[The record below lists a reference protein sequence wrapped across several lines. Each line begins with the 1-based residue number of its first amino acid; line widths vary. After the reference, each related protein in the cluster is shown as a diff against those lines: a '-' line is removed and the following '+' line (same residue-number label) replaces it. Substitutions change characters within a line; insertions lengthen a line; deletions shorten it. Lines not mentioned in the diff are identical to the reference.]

1 MFTSLIRETNQI
13 KKIMQYQVN
22 LFGTQAK
29 KAYKYLFSF
38 GGWIL
43 LFFVLWFKGCGGPS
57 NPSVT
62 TITTPAITKT
72 LPTAKAAEI
81 KHIPIE
87 VPKWYRDRKTENKY
101 LKDLSEAEERII
113 AYQEEID
120 NMQSEFMWSD
130 SIKQAEL
137 YRLATEL
144 KNFESN
150 FEDEN
155 LKLKINGIIGG
166 NEVKEITPTYT
177 IKEKQVKTEIKQKE
191 VKFRM
196 LVGGG
201 LGNSLTFDKPL
212 FNANV
217 GFQNAKGNVL
227 RFSFDTEQRI
237 MIGYDFSLF
246 KITK

>member
-1 MFTSLIRETNQI
+1 
-13 KKIMQYQVN
+13 MQYQIN
-22 LFGTQAK
+22 LFQLK
-29 KAYKYLFSF
+29 KAFPYL
-38 GGWIL
+38 GWVL
-43 LFFVLWFKGCGGPS
+43 LFLVLWFKGCGNS
-57 NPSVT
+57 DVEKNSI
-62 TITTPAITKT
+62 TIPAITKVFPVDT
-72 LPTAKAAEI
+72 I
-81 KHIPIE
+81 IE
-87 VPKWYRDRKTENKY
+87 HKVVEVKKWYKDKSNEEKLQKDVLEMYDR
-101 LKDLSEAEERII
+101 IQG
-113 AYQEEID
+113 YQEEID
-120 NMQSEFMWSD
+120 NMQSEFQWGD

-144 KNFESN
+144 KKFESN

-155 LKLKINGIIGG
+155 LKLTINGIIGG

-177 IKEKQVKTEIKQKE
+177 IKAKKIDVPQKK

-212 FNANV
+212 FNGNV
-217 GFQNAKGNVL
+217 GFQNAKGNIL

-246 KITK
+246 KISR

>member
-1 MFTSLIRETNQI
+1 
-13 KKIMQYQVN
+13 MQYQIN
-22 LFGTQAK
+22 LHSKSFKNGIL
-29 KAYKYLFSF
+29 YL
-38 GGWIL
+38 GWIL
-43 LFFVLWFKGCGGPS
+43 LILLLFFRGCGASVPGT
-57 NPSVT
+57 SVT
-62 TITTPAITKT
+62 IPAITKT
-72 LPTAKAAEI
+72 LPADTII
-81 KHIPIE
+81 KHQIVE
-87 VPKWYRDRKTENKY
+87 VNKMVRDKKTEKKY
-101 LKDLSEAEERII
+101 LKDLTEAEQRII

-130 SIKQAEL
+130 SIKQAEMF
-137 YRLATEL
+137 RLATEL

-155 LKLKINGIIGG
+155 LKLTINGIIGG
-166 NEVKEITPTYT
+166 NQVKEITPTYT
-177 IKEKQVKTEIKQKE
+177 IKAKKIDVPQKQ

-212 FNANV
+212 FNGNV

>member
-1 MFTSLIRETNQI
+1 MNQI
-13 KKIMQYQVN
+13 N
-22 LFGTQAK
+22 LHSKSFKNGIL
-29 KAYKYLFSF
+29 YLD
-38 GGWIL
+38 WIL
-43 LFFVLWFKGCGGPS
+43 LILLLFFRGCGASVPVT
-57 NPSVT
+57 SVT
-62 TITTPAITKT
+62 IPAITKT
-72 LPTAKAAEI
+72 LPADTII
-81 KHIPIE
+81 KHQIVE
-87 VPKWYRDRKTENKY
+87 VNKMVRDTKTEKKY
-101 LKDLSEAEERII
+101 LKDLTEAEERII
-113 AYQEEID
+113 AYHEEID

-155 LKLKINGIIGG
+155 LKLTINGIIGG
-166 NEVKEITPTYT
+166 NEVKEMTPTYT
-177 IKEKQVKTEIKQKE
+177 IKAKKIDVPQKQ

-212 FNANV
+212 FNGNV
-217 GFQNAKGNVL
+217 GFQNAKGNIL

>member
-1 MFTSLIRETNQI
+1 MQI
-13 KKIMQYQVN
+13 N
-22 LFGTQAK
+22 LHDNRIKNGIL
-29 KAYKYLFSF
+29 YL
-38 GGWIL
+38 GWIL
-43 LFFVLWFKGCGGPS
+43 FFVCLFFRSCNATNGTTL
-57 NPSVT
+57 VT
-62 TITTPAITKT
+62 IPAITKT
-72 LPTAKAAEI
+72 LPADTIVKHETI
-81 KHIPIE
+81 KIS
-87 VPKWYRDRKTENKY
+87 KWYKDTKTEKKY
-101 LKDLSEAEERII
+101 LKDLTEAEQIII

-130 SIKQAEL
+130 SIKQAEM

-144 KNFESN
+144 KKFESN

-155 LKLKINGIIGG
+155 LKLTINGIISG
-166 NEVKEITPTYT
+166 NQVKEITPTYT
-177 IKEKQVKTEIKQKE
+177 IKAKKIDVPQKQ

>member
-1 MFTSLIRETNQI
+1 
-13 KKIMQYQVN
+13 MQYQIN
-22 LFGTQAK
+22 LFQLK
-29 KAYKYLFSF
+29 KAFPYL
-38 GGWIL
+38 GWIL
-43 LFFVLWFKGCGGPS
+43 LFLLLFFRGCGAAVPGT
-57 NPSVT
+57 SVT
-62 TITTPAITKT
+62 IPAITKT
-72 LPTAKAAEI
+72 LPTATAPEI

-101 LKDLSEAEERII
+101 LKDISEAEQRII

-120 NMQSEFMWSD
+120 NMQSEFQWGD

-155 LKLKINGIIGG
+155 LKLTINGIIGG

-177 IKEKQVKTEIKQKE
+177 IKERKVDVPQKQ

-212 FNANV
+212 FNGNV
-217 GFQNAKGNVL
+217 RFQNTKGNIL

-246 KITK
+246 KISR

>member
-1 MFTSLIRETNQI
+1 
-13 KKIMQYQVN
+13 MQYQIN
-22 LFGTQAK
+22 LFDQKFK
-29 KAYKYLFSF
+29 KSFLYL
-38 GGWIL
+38 GWIL
-43 LFFVLWFKGCGGPS
+43 LVLLLFFRGCDSSVPGT
-57 NPSVT
+57 SVT
-62 TITTPAITKT
+62 IPAITKT
-72 LPTAKAAEI
+72 LPSDTII
-81 KHIPIE
+81 KHQVLE
-87 VPKWYRDRKTENKY
+87 VKKMVRDRKTENKY
-101 LKDLSEAEERII
+101 LKDISEAEQRII

-120 NMQSEFMWSD
+120 NRQSEFMWSD
-130 SIKQAEL
+130 SIKQAEMF
-137 YRLATEL
+137 RLATEL

-155 LKLKINGIIGG
+155 LKLKINGIIAG

-177 IKEKQVKTEIKQKE
+177 IKAKKIDVPQKQ

-212 FNANV
+212 FNGNV
-217 GFQNAKGNVL
+217 GFQNAKGNIL

-237 MIGYDFSLF
+237 MIGYDFSIF

>member
-1 MFTSLIRETNQI
+1 MQI
-13 KKIMQYQVN
+13 N
-22 LFGTQAK
+22 LHDNRIKNGIL
-29 KAYKYLFSF
+29 YL
-38 GGWIL
+38 GWIL
-43 LFFVLWFKGCGGPS
+43 FFVCLFFRSCSGTNGTT
-57 NPSVT
+57 SVT
-62 TITTPAITKT
+62 IPAITKT
-72 LPTAKAAEI
+72 LPTATSPEI

-101 LKDLSEAEERII
+101 LKDLSEAEQIII

-130 SIKQAEL
+130 SIKQAEM

-144 KNFESN
+144 KKFESN

-155 LKLKINGIIGG
+155 LKLTINGIIAG

-177 IKEKQVKTEIKQKE
+177 IKERKIDVPQKQ

-212 FNANV
+212 FNGNV
-217 GFQNAKGNVL
+217 GFQNAKGNIL

-246 KITK
+246 KISK

>member
-1 MFTSLIRETNQI
+1 MQI
-13 KKIMQYQVN
+13 NLYNTKIKNGILY
-22 LFGTQAK
+22 F
-29 KAYKYLFSF
+29 
-38 GGWIL
+38 GWIL
-43 LFFVLWFKGCGGPS
+43 FFACLFFRSCSGTSTPGTT
-57 NPSVT
+57 SVT
-62 TITTPAITKT
+62 IPAITKT
-72 LPTAKAAEI
+72 LPADTVI
-81 KHIPIE
+81 KHQIVE
-87 VPKWYRDRKTENKY
+87 VNKMVRDRKTEKKY
-101 LKDLSEAEERII
+101 LKDITEAEQRII

-120 NMQSEFMWSD
+120 NMQSEFQWGD

-155 LKLKINGIIGG
+155 LKLTINGIVGG

-177 IKEKQVKTEIKQKE
+177 IKEKKIDVPQKQ

-212 FNANV
+212 FNGSV
-217 GFQNAKGNVL
+217 GFQNAKGNIL
-227 RFSFDTEQRI
+227 RVGYDSESRI
-237 MIGYDFSLF
+237 FVGYDFSLL
-246 KITK
+246 KILR

>member
-1 MFTSLIRETNQI
+1 
-13 KKIMQYQVN
+13 MQYQVN

-43 LFFVLWFKGCGGPS
+43 LFFVLWFKGCGEPS
-57 NPSVT
+57 TPSVT
-62 TITTPAITKT
+62 TVTTPEITKT
-72 LPTAKAAEI
+72 LPTAETAEI

-87 VPKWYRDRKTENKY
+87 VPKWYRDIKAENKY
-101 LKDLSEAEERII
+101 LKDISEAEEKII

-130 SIKQAEL
+130 SIKKAEL

-177 IKEKQVKTEIKQKE
+177 IKSKTIDVPQKK

-201 LGNSLTFDKPL
+201 LGNSLTIDKPL

-217 GFQNAKGNVL
+217 GFQNAKGNIL

-246 KITK
+246 KILR

>member
-1 MFTSLIRETNQI
+1 
-13 KKIMQYQVN
+13 MQYQIN
-22 LFGTQAK
+22 LFDQKFK
-29 KAYKYLFSF
+29 KSLLYL
-38 GGWIL
+38 GWIL
-43 LFFVLWFKGCGGPS
+43 LILLLFFRGCGA
-57 NPSVT
+57 SVPGT
-62 TITTPAITKT
+62 TKVTIPAITKT
-72 LPTAKAAEI
+72 LPVDTIVKHETI
-81 KHIPIE
+81 KI
-87 VPKWYRDRKTENKY
+87 PKWYKDTKTEKKY
-101 LKDLSEAEERII
+101 LKDLTEAEQRII

-144 KNFESN
+144 KSFESN

-155 LKLKINGIIGG
+155 LKLTINGIIGG
-166 NEVKEITPTYT
+166 NQVKEMTPTYT
-177 IKEKQVKTEIKQKE
+177 IKAKKIDVPQKQ

-212 FNANV
+212 FNGNV

>member
-1 MFTSLIRETNQI
+1 MENQI
-13 KKIMQYQVN
+13 N
-22 LFGTQAK
+22 LFDQRIK
-29 KAYKYLFSF
+29 KSLLYL
-38 GGWIL
+38 GWIL
-43 LFFVLWFKGCGGPS
+43 LILLLFFRGCGA
-57 NPSVT
+57 SVPGT
-62 TITTPAITKT
+62 TKVTIPAITKT
-72 LPTAKAAEI
+72 LPADTIVKHETI
-81 KHIPIE
+81 KI
-87 VPKWYRDRKTENKY
+87 PKWYKDTKTEKKY
-101 LKDLSEAEERII
+101 LKDLTEAEQRII

-130 SIKQAEL
+130 SINQAEMF
-137 YRLATEL
+137 RLATEL
-144 KNFESN
+144 KKFESN

-155 LKLKINGIIGG
+155 LKLTINGIIGG
-166 NEVKEITPTYT
+166 NQVKEMTPTYT
-177 IKEKQVKTEIKQKE
+177 IKAKKIDVPQKQ

-217 GFQNAKGNVL
+217 GFQNVKGNVL

-246 KITK
+246 KISR

>member
-1 MFTSLIRETNQI
+1 MINQI
-13 KKIMQYQVN
+13 N
-22 LFGTQAK
+22 LFDQRIK
-29 KAYKYLFSF
+29 KSFLYL
-38 GGWIL
+38 GWIL
-43 LFFVLWFKGCGGPS
+43 LILLLFFRGCGA
-57 NPSVT
+57 SVPGT
-62 TITTPAITKT
+62 TVTIPAITKT
-72 LPTAKAAEI
+72 LPSDTIVKHETI
-81 KHIPIE
+81 K
-87 VPKWYRDRKTENKY
+87 VPKWYKDTKTEKKY
-101 LKDLSEAEERII
+101 LKDLTEAEQRII

-130 SIKQAEL
+130 SIKQAEMF
-137 YRLATEL
+137 RLATEL

-155 LKLKINGIIGG
+155 LKLTINGIIGG
-166 NEVKEITPTYT
+166 NKVKEITPTYT
-177 IKEKQVKTEIKQKE
+177 IKPKKIDVPEKQ

-212 FNANV
+212 FNGNV

-237 MIGYDFSLF
+237 MVGYDFSLF
-246 KITK
+246 KIKK

>member
-1 MFTSLIRETNQI
+1 MNQI
-13 KKIMQYQVN
+13 N
-22 LFGTQAK
+22 LHSKSFKNGIL
-29 KAYKYLFSF
+29 YL
-38 GGWIL
+38 GWIL
-43 LFFVLWFKGCGGPS
+43 LILLLFFRGCSASVPGT
-57 NPSVT
+57 SVT
-62 TITTPAITKT
+62 IPAITKT
-72 LPTAKAAEI
+72 LPADTII
-81 KHIPIE
+81 KHQIVE
-87 VPKWYRDRKTENKY
+87 VNKMVRDKKTEKKY
-101 LKDLSEAEERII
+101 LKDLTEAEQRII

-130 SIKQAEL
+130 SIKQAEMF
-137 YRLATEL
+137 RLATEL
-144 KNFESN
+144 KKFESN

-155 LKLKINGIIGG
+155 LKLTINGIIGG
-166 NEVKEITPTYT
+166 NEVKEMTPTYT
-177 IKEKQVKTEIKQKE
+177 IKAKKIDVPQKQ

-212 FNANV
+212 FNGNV

>member
-1 MFTSLIRETNQI
+1 MQI
-13 KKIMQYQVN
+13 N
-22 LFGTQAK
+22 LHDNRIKNGIL
-29 KAYKYLFSF
+29 YL
-38 GGWIL
+38 GWIL
-43 LFFVLWFKGCGGPS
+43 FFACLFFRGCS
-57 NPSVT
+57 NGQEK
-62 TITTPAITKT
+62 TKT
-72 LPTAKAAEI
+72 IITIPKISNQLPTSTVVKHEKI
-81 KHIPIE
+81 KDQ
-87 VPKWYRDRKTENKY
+87 KKTNKDDKKI
-101 LKDLSEAEERII
+101 LIDLSEDEQRII

-120 NMQSEFMWSD
+120 NMQSEFMGSD

-144 KNFESN
+144 KSFESQ

-155 LKLKINGIIGG
+155 LKLTINGIIAG

-217 GFQNAKGNVL
+217 GFQNAKGNIL

-237 MIGYDFSLF
+237 MVGYDFSLF
-246 KITK
+246 KISK

>member
-1 MFTSLIRETNQI
+1 
-13 KKIMQYQVN
+13 MQYQVN
-22 LFGTQAK
+22 LS
-29 KAYKYLFSF
+29 YKNLFSF

-43 LFFVLWFKGCGGPS
+43 LFLVLWFKGCDGPS
-57 NPSVT
+57 TPSVT

-72 LPTAKAAEI
+72 LPANTVI
-81 KHIPIE
+81 KHQIVE
-87 VPKWYRDRKTENKY
+87 VNKMVRDRKTENKY
-101 LKDLSEAEERII
+101 LKDLSEAEEKII

-130 SIKQAEL
+130 SIKKAEL

-144 KNFESN
+144 KKFESN

-155 LKLKINGIIGG
+155 LKLTINGIIGG

-177 IKEKQVKTEIKQKE
+177 IKSKTIDVPQKQ

>member
-1 MFTSLIRETNQI
+1 MINQI
-13 KKIMQYQVN
+13 N
-22 LFGTQAK
+22 LFDQRIK
-29 KAYKYLFSF
+29 KSFLYL
-38 GGWIL
+38 GWIL
-43 LFFVLWFKGCGGPS
+43 LILLLFFRGCGAAVPGT
-57 NPSVT
+57 SVT
-62 TITTPAITKT
+62 IPAITKT
-72 LPTAKAAEI
+72 LPADTIVKHETI
-81 KHIPIE
+81 KI
-87 VPKWYRDRKTENKY
+87 PKWYKDTKTEKKY
-101 LKDLSEAEERII
+101 LKDISEAEERII

-120 NMQSEFMWSD
+120 NMQSEFQWGD

-144 KNFESN
+144 KKFESN

-155 LKLKINGIIGG
+155 LKLTINGIIGG

-177 IKEKQVKTEIKQKE
+177 IKAKKIDVPQKK

-212 FNANV
+212 FNGNV

-227 RFSFDTEQRI
+227 RFGYDSEKRI
-237 MIGYDFSLF
+237 TIGYDFSLF
-246 KITK
+246 KISK

>member
-1 MFTSLIRETNQI
+1 
-13 KKIMQYQVN
+13 MQYQVN

-72 LPTAKAAEI
+72 LPADTVI
-81 KHIPIE
+81 KHQIVE
-87 VPKWYRDRKTENKY
+87 VNKMVRDRKTENKY

-155 LKLKINGIIGG
+155 LKLKINGIIAG

>member
-1 MFTSLIRETNQI
+1 
-13 KKIMQYQVN
+13 MQYQIN
-22 LFGTQAK
+22 LLGTQAK

-43 LFFVLWFKGCGGPS
+43 LFLVLWFKGCGNSETGTTT
-57 NPSVT
+57 VT
-62 TITTPAITKT
+62 IPAITKT
-72 LPTAKAAEI
+72 LPADTIVKHETI
-81 KHIPIE
+81 KI
-87 VPKWYRDRKTENKY
+87 PKWYKDTKTEKKY
-101 LKDLSEAEERII
+101 LKDLTEAEQRII

-137 YRLATEL
+137 YCLVMEL
-144 KNFESN
+144 KKFEST

-155 LKLKINGIIGG
+155 LKLTINGIIAG

-212 FNANV
+212 FNANI
-217 GFQNAKGNVL
+217 GFQNAKGNIL

-246 KITK
+246 KISK

>member
-1 MFTSLIRETNQI
+1 MNQI
-13 KKIMQYQVN
+13 N
-22 LFGTQAK
+22 LHSKSFKNGIL
-29 KAYKYLFSF
+29 YL
-38 GGWIL
+38 GWIL
-43 LFFVLWFKGCGGPS
+43 FILLLFFRGCDSSVPGT
-57 NPSVT
+57 SVT
-62 TITTPAITKT
+62 IPAITKT
-72 LPTAKAAEI
+72 LPSDTII
-81 KHIPIE
+81 KHQVLE
-87 VPKWYRDRKTENKY
+87 VKKMVRDRKTEKKY
-101 LKDLSEAEERII
+101 LKDLTEAEQRII

-177 IKEKQVKTEIKQKE
+177 IKAKKIDVPQNQ

-212 FNANV
+212 FNGNV
-217 GFQNAKGNVL
+217 GFQNAKGNIL

>member
-1 MFTSLIRETNQI
+1 
-13 KKIMQYQVN
+13 MQYQIN
-22 LFGTQAK
+22 LFDQKFK
-29 KAYKYLFSF
+29 KYFLYL
-38 GGWIL
+38 GWIL
-43 LFFVLWFKGCGGPS
+43 FILLLFFRGCGNSETGTTT
-57 NPSVT
+57 VT
-62 TITTPAITKT
+62 IPAIIKT
-72 LPTAKAAEI
+72 LPSDTIVKHETIEI
-81 KHIPIE
+81 
-87 VPKWYRDRKTENKY
+87 PKWYRDTKTEKKY
-101 LKDLSEAEERII
+101 LKDLTEAEQRII

-130 SIKQAEL
+130 SIKQAEMF
-137 YRLATEL
+137 RLATEL
-144 KNFESN
+144 KSFESQ

-155 LKLKINGIIGG
+155 LKLTINGIIGG
-166 NEVKEITPTYT
+166 NQVKEMTPTYT
-177 IKEKQVKTEIKQKE
+177 IKAKKVDVPQKQ

-212 FNANV
+212 FNGNV
-217 GFQNAKGNVL
+217 GFQNAKGNIL

>member
-1 MFTSLIRETNQI
+1 MQI
-13 KKIMQYQVN
+13 NIHSKSFKNGI
-22 LFGTQAK
+22 L
-29 KAYKYLFSF
+29 YL
-38 GGWIL
+38 GWIL
-43 LFFVLWFKGCGGPS
+43 FFTCLFFRSCTGTNGTT
-57 NPSVT
+57 SVT
-62 TITTPAITKT
+62 IPAITKK
-72 LPTAKAAEI
+72 LPADKEV
-81 KHIPIE
+81 KHDTIQI
-87 VPKWYRDRKTENKY
+87 PKWYKDRTNEKKLTKDIEEMY
-101 LKDLSEAEERII
+101 DRLKN
-113 AYQEEID
+113 YQEEID

-144 KNFESN
+144 KSFESQ

-155 LKLKINGIIGG
+155 LKLTINGIVGG
-166 NEVKEITPTYT
+166 NEVKEITPTYN
-177 IKEKQVKTEIKQKE
+177 IKERKIDVPQKQ

-217 GFQNAKGNVL
+217 GFQNAKGNIL

-237 MIGYDFSLF
+237 MVGYDFSLF
-246 KITK
+246 KISK